1 MKKLIFI
8 LLIGLFSASVQ
19 AQFTKASLQ
28 ASGLTC
34 SMCNNAIYK
43 ALKALPFVA
52 SVDANVKT
60 ATFNIAFKDNVA
72 ADIDALKNAVED
84 AGFSV
89 SSFSVTGKFD
99 HLAIGNDKHIV
110 IGDRHFHFVK
120 VNDQVLNGEKTITIV
135 DKGFLSV
142 KNFKKFS
149 SATSMACMQTGK
161 SGSCC
166 EKEGVAANTRVYH
179 ATLATNP
186 G

>member
-8 LLIGLFSASVQ
+8 LLLGLSTAQLQ

-43 ALKALPFVA
+43 SLKALPFVA
-52 SVDANVKT
+52 SVESNVKN
-60 ATFNIAFKDNVA
+60 ASFDIAFKENTK

-89 SSFSVTGKFD
+89 AAFTVTGKFD
-99 HLAIGNDKHIV
+99 HLTIGNDKHIV

-135 DKGFLSV
+135 DKGFLSA

-149 SATSMACMQTGK
+149 AATSMACLQTGK
-161 SGSCC
+161 AGSSC

-179 ATLATNP
+179 ATINP

>member
-8 LLIGLFSASVQ
+8 LLLGLFTATVQ

-60 ATFNIAFKDNVA
+60 ATFNIAFRDNVA

-89 SSFSVTGKFD
+89 SSFNVTGKFD
-99 HLAIGNDKHIV
+99 HVAIGNDKHIV

-149 SATSMACMQTGK
+149 SGASLACLQTG
-161 SGSCC
+161 

-179 ATLATNP
+179 ATM
-186 G
+186 

>member
-8 LLIGLFSASVQ
+8 GLLGLFVASAQ

-60 ATFNIAFKDNVA
+60 ATFNIVFKDNVV

-89 SSFSVTGKFD
+89 SSFNVTGKFD

-120 VNDQVLNGEKTITIV
+120 VNDQVLNGEK
-135 DKGFLSV
+135 
-142 KNFKKFS
+142 
-149 SATSMACMQTGK
+149 
-161 SGSCC
+161 
-166 EKEGVAANTRVYH
+166 
-179 ATLATNP
+179 
-186 G
+186 

>member
-8 LLIGLFSASVQ
+8 LLSGLFTVSVQ
-19 AQFTKASLQ
+19 AQLTKASLQ

-52 SVDANVKT
+52 KVESNVKN
-60 ATFNIAFKDNVA
+60 ASFDIAFKENA
-72 ADIDALKNAVED
+72 PADLDALKNAVED

-89 SSFSVTGKFD
+89 AAFTVTGGFD
-99 HLAIGNDKHIV
+99 HVAIGNDKHVV
-110 IGDRHFHFVK
+110 IGDRHFHFIK
-120 VNDQVLNGEKTITIV
+120 VNDQVLNGEKTITII
-135 DKGFLSV
+135 DKGFLSG

-149 SATSMACMQTGK
+149 AATSMACMQTGK
-161 SGSCC
+161 SAACC
-166 EKEGVAANTRVYH
+166 EKDGVAGNTRVYH
-179 ATLATNP
+179 ATLGTNP

>member
-8 LLIGLFSASVQ
+8 LLLGLFTVSAQ

-60 ATFNIAFKDNVA
+60 ATFNIAFRENVA

-161 SGSCC
+161 SGACC

-179 ATLATNP
+179 ATVNP

>member
-8 LLIGLFSASVQ
+8 LLLGLFTATVQ

-60 ATFNIAFKDNVA
+60 ATFNIAFRDNVA

-89 SSFSVTGKFD
+89 SSFNVTGKFD
-99 HLAIGNDKHIV
+99 HVAIGNDKHIV

-142 KNFKKFS
+142 RNFKKFT

-161 SGSCC
+161 SASCC

-179 ATLATNP
+179 ATIETNP